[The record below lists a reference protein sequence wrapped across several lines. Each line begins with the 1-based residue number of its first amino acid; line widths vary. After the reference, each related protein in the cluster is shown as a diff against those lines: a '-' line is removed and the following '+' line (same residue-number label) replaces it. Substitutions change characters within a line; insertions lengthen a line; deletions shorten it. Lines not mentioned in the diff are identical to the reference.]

1 MSSAATTTPSPMST
15 HRAQPNLPPSSG
27 VGSRPA
33 PAPPPSPMLGFV
45 DGAPSRCPRLPIRD
59 VPARM
64 LATRPVTDSA
74 GLTRNLAGSAGGASG
89 ICDAPGGVAS
99 GSGVPAAGLP
109 GVTGPPS
116 DGLAADVDISPGGL
130 APTAGVPPGGP
141 AGSELVPA
149 WVPPVISPA
158 RFAARAMA
166 PRARSSTSVGVFRA
180 PVRSISS
187 PSIPS
192 FSRPRSL
199 SIGRWLDRCNP
210 PPGDRYARGYCAPG
224 DGSHHLGFRI

>member
-1 MSSAATTTPSPMST
+1 MST

-27 VGSRPA
+27 GGPSPA
-33 PAPPPSPMLGFV
+33 PAPPPSPVPALV
-45 DGAPSRCPRLPIRD
+45 DGAPSRWPRLPIRD

-64 LATRPVTDSA
+64 PATRPVTDSA
-74 GLTRNLAGSAGGASG
+74 GLTRNLAGSGGGASG
-89 ICDAPGGVAS
+89 ICDPLGGVAS
-99 GSGVPAAGLP
+99 GSGVPAAGLS
-109 GVTGPPS
+109 GVISPPS
-116 DGLAADVDISPGGL
+116 DGLAADLDIPPGGL
-130 APTAGVPPGGP
+130 VSTAGVPPGGL

-187 PSIPS
+187 PSIAS

-199 SIGRWLDRCNP
+199 SIGRWPDRCNP
-210 PPGDRYARGYCAPG
+210 PPGDRYAIRYCAPG
-224 DGSHHLGFRI
+224 GGARHLGFRI